1 MSPKGLSVSEAL
13 ALFEEFP
20 SNTDS
25 IISNDSTD
33 TEEYSISDVIEFDI
47 NDGSTQDDEEDELNM
62 PGPSQPIFI
71 RWKKR
76 SVINKTVP
84 DFDSETGPSE
94 EILNMDDHSPIAIFL
109 ALFSV
114 QFMESIVFQS
124 NIYAT
129 QLGKSYT
136 SLTLQEF
143 YLFLAINFAIGVK
156 RLLS

>member
-1 MSPKGLSVSEAL
+1 M
-13 ALFEEFP
+13 
-20 SNTDS
+20 
-25 IISNDSTD
+25 
-33 TEEYSISDVIEFDI
+33 IEFD
-47 NDGSTQDDEEDELNM
+47 NDGSIQDGEKDDLNM
-62 PGPSQPIFI
+62 PGPTQPIFLH
-71 RWKKR
+71 WKKH

-84 DFDSETGPSE
+84 DFDSETRPLE
-94 EILNMDDHSPIAIFL
+94 EILNVDNHSPIAIFL